1 MVIMMINVCETML
14 LNVRNKLKQSKRT
27 NHEIKAMLDSL
38 KESNQLKFDKLKK
51 LYGNS
56 YTKDTFGIMEFE
68 HNEMEKLKKRMY
80 GDNYEIKPFA
90 YYQ

>member
-1 MVIMMINVCETML
+1 MMIDVCETLL
-14 LNVRNKLKQSKRT
+14 LNVRNNLMQFKRT

-38 KESNQLKFDKLKK
+38 RESNQHDFDKFRK

-56 YTKDTFGIMEFE
+56 HAKDTFGIMEFE

-80 GDNYEIKPFA
+80 GDDYEIKPFDD
-90 YYQ
+90 Y